1 MEIDCVLFIIIYLS
15 MLEFIY
21 EDLIGGYMGSFD
33 NEWIVLEF
41 DFLNSGEFVL
51 NRLNVFEV
59 MECMK

>member
-15 MLEFIY
+15 MLEFIC